1 MLSLPLLISG
11 LLHGAVFQVVDLS
24 FISRLGEAPMAAVI
38 IVNQSLR
45 TSVMMLVMGAS
56 FGAQALIARAV
67 GEGHIEAAERVAGQT
82 IVLGGMLALV
92 LAVAGASFPG
102 FLFSLP
108 GPEPGFVVYGVP
120 YVRWAFVLI
129 FGFVG
134 AMLVSGILTGSG
146 DTATPLFLTSVNI
159 GVALFAEW
167 CLIFGHLGAPALG
180 VRVPCAR

>member
-1 MLSLPLLISG
+1 MEDGDGSATPARGLLARWRHHDHTQGRLIGSLAMLSLPLLISG

-82 IVLGGMLALV
+82 VVLGEIGR
-92 LAVAGASFPG
+92 ASCR
-102 FLFSLP
+102 
-108 GPEPGFVVYGVP
+108 E
-120 YVRWAFVLI
+120 
-129 FGFVG
+129 
-134 AMLVSGILTGSG
+134 
-146 DTATPLFLTSVNI
+146 
-159 GVALFAEW
+159 
-167 CLIFGHLGAPALG
+167 
-180 VRVPCAR
+180 RV